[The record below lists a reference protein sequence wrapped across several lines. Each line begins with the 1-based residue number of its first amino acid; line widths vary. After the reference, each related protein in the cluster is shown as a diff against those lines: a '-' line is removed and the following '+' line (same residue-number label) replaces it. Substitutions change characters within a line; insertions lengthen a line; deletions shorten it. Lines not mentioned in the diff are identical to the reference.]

1 MDARWLG
8 RAAIVTVVLLGILL
22 AGDSARAFDIVAAQ
36 PPPAPAPGQP
46 ASLDQVV
53 NNIRWWL
60 VGLLVG
66 LATLFLTVGGIRYLA
81 ADGDPGQVDQAKR
94 SLRNALIGYALAVLA
109 PLLVTILRSFVG

>member
-8 RAAIVTVVLLGILL
+8 RLTVAVIAMLGILL
-22 AGDSARAFDIVAAQ
+22 VEDSAHAMIVAQ
-36 PPPAPAPGQP
+36 PAPSPGQP
-46 ASLDQVV
+46 ASLDQVI

-81 ADGDPGQVDQAKR
+81 ADGDPGQAEQAKR
-94 SLRNALIGYALAVLA
+94 SLRNAMIGYALAALA